1 MNDQYNHFK
10 LCECLDKSETIGDL
24 DDDDDESYSVYRTG
38 LEEVPLA
45 AMFII
50 KPEVFTYGSDTV
62 NSSSMTTYV
71 EYSRRSL
78 SPNGYGRTED
88 TCVNGEAEPP
98 PGSVMHLPGGK
109 RHQA

>member
-10 LCECLDKSETIGDL
+10 LRECLDKSETIGDL

-50 KPEVFTYGSDTV
+50 KPEVFTYGSDTI

-71 EYSRRSL
+71 AYSSRSL
-78 SPNGYGRTED
+78 SPNGYGRYVCERR
-88 TCVNGEAEPP
+88 
-98 PGSVMHLPGGK
+98 S
-109 RHQA
+109 